1 MSLITHAK
9 KEMERMWPESD
20 DMQDMVK
27 ANVLELLE
35 VFSKQGHSGSSAPY
49 VLGLFQQLAD
59 FKPLGQLT
67 GEDDEWMEVG
77 PNTYQN
83 IRCCSVFK
91 KGKNGTAYWLDGN
104 IFRDQN
110 GGTFTNG
117 YSRVK
122 VEFPWTMP
130 ESKVIDVF
138 VQE

>member
-9 KEMERMWPESD
+9 KEMERMWPEPD

-35 VFSKQGHSGSSAPY
+35 VFGNQGHSDSSAPY
-49 VLGLFQQLAD
+49 VLGLFQRLVD

-67 GEDDEWMEVG
+67 GEDSEWMEVG
-77 PNTYQN
+77 LNTYQN

-91 KGKNGTAYWLDGN
+91 KGKNGEAYWLDGN

-110 GGTFTNG
+110 GYTFTNG

>member
-9 KEMERMWPESD
+9 KEMKRMWPEPD
-20 DMQDMVK
+20 DMQDMAK
-27 ANVLELLE
+27 ENVLELLE
-35 VFSKQGHSGSSAPY
+35 VFEKQGHSGSSAPY
-49 VLGLFQQLAD
+49 VLGLFQRLAD

-67 GEDDEWMEVG
+67 GEDDEWMEVS

-83 IRCCSVFK
+83 IRCSSVFK
-91 KGKNGTAYWLDGN
+91 EGKNGTAYWLDGN

-110 GGTFTNG
+110 GATFTNQ

-122 VEFPWTMP
+122 VDFPWSPP

>member
-9 KEMERMWPESD
+9 KEMERMWPEPD

-35 VFSKQGHSGSSAPY
+35 VFEKQGHSGSSAPY
-49 VLGLFQQLAD
+49 VLGLFQRLAN

-67 GEDDEWMEVG
+67 GEDSEWMEVG
-77 PNTYQN
+77 DNVYQN
-83 IRCCSVFK
+83 IRCSAVFK
-91 KGKNGTAYWLDGN
+91 EGKNSPAYWLDGN

-138 VQE
+138 VKE

>member
-9 KEMERMWPESD
+9 KEMERMWPEPD

-35 VFSKQGHSGSSAPY
+35 VFGNQGHSGSSAPY
-49 VLGLFQQLAD
+49 VLGLFQRLAD

-110 GGTFTNG
+110 GCTFTNIH
-117 YSRVK
+117 SRVK

>member
-1 MSLITHAK
+1 MSLIAHAK
-9 KEMERMWPESD
+9 KEMDRMWPESD
-20 DMQDMVK
+20 DMQDMAK

-35 VFSKQGHSGSSAPY
+35 VFEKQGHSGYSAAY
-49 VLGLFQQLAD
+49 VLNLFQTLAHQ
-59 FKPLGQLT
+59 KPIKPLT

-83 IRCCSVFK
+83 IRCRSVFK

-110 GGTFTNG
+110 GCTFTNE

-138 VQE
+138 MKE

>member
-1 MSLITHAK
+1 MSLITHAQ
-9 KEMERMWPESD
+9 KEMERMWPESA

-35 VFSKQGHSGSSAPY
+35 VFGNQGHSGSSAPY
-49 VLGLFQQLAD
+49 VLGLFQRLAD

-77 PNTYQN
+77 PNTYQD
-83 IRCCSVFK
+83 IRCSSVFK

-110 GGTFTNG
+110 GCTFTNG

>member
-9 KEMERMWPESD
+9 KEMDRMWPESD

-110 GGTFTNG
+110 GCTFTNG

>member
-1 MSLITHAK
+1 MSLIAHAK
-9 KEMERMWPESD
+9 KEMERMWPEPD

-35 VFSKQGHSGSSAPY
+35 VFSNQGHSGSSAPY
-49 VLGLFQQLAD
+49 VLGLLQRLAD

-67 GEDDEWMEVG
+67 GEDSEWMEVF

-83 IRCCSVFK
+83 IRCSSVFK
-91 KGKNGTAYWLDGN
+91 KGKDGQAYWLDGN

-110 GGTFTNG
+110 GATFTNE

-138 VQE
+138 VKE

>member
-59 FKPLGQLT
+59 FKPLGPLT
-67 GEDDEWMEVG
+67 GEDDEWMKVG

-110 GGTFTNG
+110 DGTFTNV

-138 VQE
+138 MKE

>member
-1 MSLITHAK
+1 MSLIAHAK
-9 KEMERMWPESD
+9 KEMERMWPEPD

-35 VFSKQGHSGSSAPY
+35 VFGNQGHSGHSAPY
-49 VLGLFQQLAD
+49 ILDIFRQLAD

-77 PNTYQN
+77 PNIYQN
-83 IRCCSVFK
+83 IRCYSVCK

-110 GGTFTNG
+110 GCTFTNG

>member
-1 MSLITHAK
+1 MNLIAHAK
-9 KEMERMWPESD
+9 KEMERMWPEPD

-35 VFSKQGHSGSSAPY
+35 VFSNQGHSGSSAPY
-49 VLGLFQQLAD
+49 VLGLFQRLAD

-67 GEDDEWMEVG
+67 GEDDEWMEVS

-110 GGTFTNG
+110 GCTFTNG

-138 VQE
+138 VKE

>member
-1 MSLITHAK
+1 MNLLEHAK

-49 VLGLFQQLAD
+49 VLGLFRQLAD

-67 GEDDEWMEVG
+67 GEDDEWMKVG

-110 GGTFTNG
+110 GGTFTNQ

-122 VEFPWTMP
+122 VEFPWTVP

>member
-9 KEMERMWPESD
+9 KEMERMWPEPD

-35 VFSKQGHSGSSAPY
+35 VFEKQGHSGSSAPY
-49 VLGLFQQLAD
+49 VLGLFQQLAN
-59 FKPLGQLT
+59 FKLT
-67 GEDDEWMEVG
+67 GEDDEWMDG
-77 PNTYQN
+77 CTYS
-83 IRCCSVFK
+83 C
-91 KGKNGTAYWLDGN
+91 
-104 IFRDQN
+104 
-110 GGTFTNG
+110 
-117 YSRVK
+117 VK

>member
-9 KEMERMWPESD
+9 KEMERMWPEPD

-35 VFSKQGHSGSSAPY
+35 VFGNQGHSGSSAPY

-83 IRCCSVFK
+83 IRCSSVFK
-91 KGKNGTAYWLDGN
+91 KGKFGQAYWLDGV

-110 GGTFTNG
+110 GRTFTNG
-117 YSRVK
+117 YSRTPVQ
-122 VEFPWTMP
+122 FPYTMKKP
-130 ESKVIDVF
+130 TVIDIYR
-138 VQE
+138 EG

>member
-9 KEMERMWPESD
+9 KEMERMWPEPD

-35 VFSKQGHSGSSAPY
+35 VFSNQGHSGSSAPY
-49 VLGLFQQLAD
+49 VLGLFRALAMQE
-59 FKPLGQLT
+59 PSEPLT
-67 GEDDEWMEVG
+67 GEDDEWMEVF

-83 IRCCSVFK
+83 IRYSSVFK
-91 KGKNGTAYWLDGN
+91 KGKDGQAYWLDGN
-104 IFRDQN
+104 IFRAQN
-110 GGTFTNG
+110 GCTFTNEC
-117 YSRVK
+117 SRVK

-138 VQE
+138 MKE

>member
-9 KEMERMWPESD
+9 KEMERMWPEPD

-35 VFSKQGHSGSSAPY
+35 VFEKQGHSGSSAPY
-49 VLGLFQQLAD
+49 VLAN
-59 FKPLGQLT
+59 FKPLGRLT
-67 GEDDEWMEVG
+67 GEWMEVG
-77 PNTYQN
+77 DNVYQN
-83 IRCCSVFK
+83 IRCGAVFK
-91 KGKNGTAYWLDGN
+91 EGKNGC
-104 IFRDQN
+104 
-110 GGTFTNG
+110 TFTNG

-138 VQE
+138 VKE

>member
-1 MSLITHAK
+1 MNLITHAK
-9 KEMERMWPESD
+9 KEMERMWPEPD

-110 GGTFTNG
+110 GGTFTNR